1 MDQRR
6 DGDIRK
12 SMNLVIS
19 QFLRESTDYDLDG
32 G

>member
-6 DGDIRK
+6 DGDTRK

-19 QFLRESTDYDLDG
+19 QFRESTDYDLDG